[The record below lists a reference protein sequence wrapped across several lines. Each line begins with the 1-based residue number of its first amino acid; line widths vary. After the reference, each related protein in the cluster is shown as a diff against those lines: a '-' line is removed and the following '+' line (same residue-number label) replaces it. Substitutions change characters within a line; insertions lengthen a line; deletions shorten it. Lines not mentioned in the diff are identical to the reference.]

1 MDVDSRTAWR
11 ICLPACLPADK
22 LFFFI
27 AAPFDVSPK
36 CSMVSDAKE
45 LDEADRDN
53 EVYITHRQTRQTNMH
68 PGVPA
73 GIPPCVARRR
83 AAGLRRAVCVCLV
96 RLQVTGHPGVSP
108 HG

>member
-1 MDVDSRTAWR
+1 MLILVQPGVSV
-11 ICLPACLPADK
+11 CLPADK
-22 LFFFI
+22 LFFCI

-36 CSMVSDAKE
+36 CSVVSERLHAKE

-83 AAGLRRAVCVCLV
+83 AAGLRGAVCVCLV

-108 HG
+108 CG